1 MEVTVRDMIR
11 YLPKEMRQSVDS
23 DTVEKAEEIRLR
35 VGQPLEIVMGDEGI
49 KRYGNISQMQMREC
63 LNYLTGYSPYILE
76 EEMRQGCFTIEGG
89 HRVGISGHTS
99 YDRGDKGA
107 VTDSLSS
114 VGAINIRVAH
124 EVKGCAA
131 ELIPWMK
138 KGEGWYHTI
147 LFSGPGVGKT
157 TCLRDLIR
165 IISSGE
171 GLHRGYKVGLVD
183 ERSEIAACHMGVP
196 QNDLGERCDVLDNC
210 PKSVGMRML
219 LRSMSPEI
227 LAVDELGS
235 AEEFEMVQEAMNS
248 GVYVLGT
255 MHAGNVTELIL
266 HKEMKS
272 KRGQK
277 DTVRLIEIGRNGT
290 RRQYRVYNGEGER
303 LWES

>member
-1 MEVTVRDMIR
+1 MDMIR

-89 HRVGISGHTS
+89 HRVGISGH
-99 YDRGDKGA
+99 KGA
-107 VTDSLSS
+107 VTDSVSS

-219 LRSMSPEI
+219 LRSMSPAI

>member
-1 MEVTVRDMIR
+1 MDMIR
-11 YLPKEMRQSVDS
+11 YLPKEMRQSVDG

-76 EEMRQGCFTIEGG
+76 EEMRQGFFTIEGG

-99 YDRGDKGA
+99 YHRGDKGA
-107 VTDSLSS
+107 VTDSVSS

-266 HKEMKS
+266 HKEMKI

>member
-1 MEVTVRDMIR
+1 MDMVR
-11 YLPKEMRQSVDS
+11 YLPKEMRQSVDG
-23 DTVEKAEEIRLR
+23 DALKKAEEIRLR
-35 VGQPLEIVMGDEGI
+35 VGQPLEIVMGDEKI
-49 KRYGNISQMQMREC
+49 RQYGRVSQAQMREC

-76 EEMRQGCFTIEGG
+76 EEMRQGFFTIEGG

-99 YDRGDKGA
+99 YHRGDKGT
-107 VTDSLSS
+107 VTDSVSS
-114 VGAINIRVAH
+114 VGTINIRVAH

-131 ELIPWMK
+131 ELIPWMQ
-138 KGEGWYHTI
+138 KGKGWYHTI

-171 GLHRGYKVGLVD
+171 NLLRGYKVGLVD

-196 QNDLGERCDVLDNC
+196 QNDLGTRCDVLDNC

-235 AEEFEMVQEAMNS
+235 AEEFEIVQEAMNS
-248 GVYVLGT
+248 GVYVFGT
-255 MHAGNVTELIL
+255 MHAGNVRELISR
-266 HKEMKS
+266 KEMKN

-277 DTVRLIEIGRNGT
+277 DAVRLIEICRNGA
-290 RRQYRVYNGEGER
+290 RRKYCVYNGEGEQ

>member
-1 MEVTVRDMIR
+1 M
-11 YLPKEMRQSVDS
+11 
-23 DTVEKAEEIRLR
+23 
-35 VGQPLEIVMGDEGI
+35 
-49 KRYGNISQMQMREC
+49 
-63 LNYLTGYSPYILE
+63 
-76 EEMRQGCFTIEGG
+76 
-89 HRVGISGHTS
+89 
-99 YDRGDKGA
+99 
-107 VTDSLSS
+107 
-114 VGAINIRVAH
+114 
-124 EVKGCAA
+124 
-131 ELIPWMK
+131 
-138 KGEGWYHTI
+138 
-147 LFSGPGVGKT
+147 
-157 TCLRDLIR
+157 
-165 IISSGE
+165 
-171 GLHRGYKVGLVD
+171 D